1 MKKIFALIFCLLLSV
16 NIFAKQHVVYETFDT
31 DYSLYTIRPDG
42 DAVAACW
49 KKMYELIQKGY
60 KIIQFA
66 VTIDGYVILYEDP
79 E

>member
-16 NIFAKQHVVYETFDT
+16 SVFAKQHVVYETFNT
-31 DYSLYTIRPDG
+31 DSSVYTIRPDG
-42 DAVAACW
+42 DAAEACG
-49 KKMYELIQKGY
+49 KRMYDL
-60 KIIQFA
+60 FA